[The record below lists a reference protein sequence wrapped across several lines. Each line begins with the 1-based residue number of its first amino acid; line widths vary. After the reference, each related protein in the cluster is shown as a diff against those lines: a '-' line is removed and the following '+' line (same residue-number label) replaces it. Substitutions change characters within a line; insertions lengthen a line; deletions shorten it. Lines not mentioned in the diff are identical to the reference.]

1 MAEAHW
7 GIRPPGEQPVE
18 VAQEPVHREA
28 RERLKRA
35 VQAKLAQGFEIE
47 SQGDSQAVL
56 VKGPRRCLGITL
68 PGATTREIVS
78 LDERGYPTVRT
89 S

>member
-1 MAEAHW
+1 MAGAYW
-7 GIRPPGEQPVE
+7 GICPPGEQPVE
-18 VAQEPVHREA
+18 AVQEPVHREA
-28 RERLKRA
+28 HERLMRA
-35 VQAKLAQGFEIE
+35 VEAQRGQGFEIE